1 VSRLDLV
8 VGPNGAGKS
17 TFVEFVLT
25 EARPGAPFVNAD
37 VIAAERW
44 PEDPLSHAHDAAQAA
59 DAARDAL
66 LARGESFIAETVAS
80 HESKI
85 DLVRRAC
92 DAGYYVHLIVVAV
105 PEEYSVERVRMRVAA
120 GGHDVPEEKIRSRWQ
135 RLWDNVVAMI
145 ELADSAEVFDNS
157 GPGPA
162 TIATFVAGEIVGAP
176 RWPAWIPEALSARWP
191 IPNDTY

>member
-17 TFVEFVLT
+17 TFVEFVLAD
-25 EARPGAPFVNAD
+25 ARPGAPFVNAD

-44 PEDPLSHAHDAAQAA
+44 PEDPLSHAYNAAQAA
-59 DAARDAL
+59 EAARDAL
-66 LARGESFIAETVAS
+66 LERGESFIAETVAS

-92 DAGYYVHLIVVAV
+92 DAAYYVHLIVIAV
-105 PEEYSVERVRMRVAA
+105 PEEYSVQRVRMRVAA
-120 GGHDVPEEKIRSRWQ
+120 GGHDVPDEKIRSRWH

-145 ELADSAEVFDNS
+145 ELANSAEVFDNS
-157 GPGPA
+157 GPSPV
-162 TIATFVAGEIVGAP
+162 TIATFVTGEIVGAP
-176 RWPAWIPEALSARWP
+176 RWPDWTPGALTARWP
-191 IPNDTY
+191 IP